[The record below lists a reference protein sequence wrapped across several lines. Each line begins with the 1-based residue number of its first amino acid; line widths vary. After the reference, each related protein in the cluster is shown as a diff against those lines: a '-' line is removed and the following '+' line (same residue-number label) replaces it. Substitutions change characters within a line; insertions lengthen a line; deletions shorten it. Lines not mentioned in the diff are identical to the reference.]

1 MRSAAEAGRSRGNAA
16 DDHRDHDVRQPFLR
30 RVDRVPYLPAFW
42 RAIGPFLPP
51 RNAYFLLHNAIYFHG
66 HGTTQALVVVLIYF
80 VIPAVVL
87 SLLGWFRSP
96 RIPITPDTEAEATAV
111 VIPIVSA

>member
-1 MRSAAEAGRSRGNAA
+1 M
-16 DDHRDHDVRQPFLR
+16 
-30 RVDRVPYLPAFW
+30 
-42 RAIGPFLPP
+42 PP